1 MGGQE
6 PGSGSGG
13 SLPGTARR
21 SKVSWRWARALL
33 VVAVGLGLAIAVA
46 NTVATPM
53 ERDVPSVVATAFGA
67 ALVPGVLGATVLWL
81 LRTRSVQT
89 QTIVVALVS
98 VAGTAAGVLVA
109 SASMFLSAHD
119 RDVLLVVLI
128 AAATVGVLAA
138 LWLGQQV
145 GTATRSLAEATRR
158 IGLGKPADVSSGPA
172 PGPAPAPG
180 EFARLARELDDM
192 ERRLGDAESARR
204 ELVAWVSHDLR
215 TPLAGIRAVAEALED
230 GVVVEAGEVRRYHRT
245 LRALTDRL
253 AQLVDDLFELSRL
266 QAGAVRLVRAPV
278 ALGDL
283 VSDALA
289 TVSPT
294 AEAKG
299 VALEG
304 RVAED
309 DPVLHVGAR
318 ELGRALQNLLDNAVR
333 HTPGGGRV
341 SVDAEAR
348 QDGVVIA
355 VSDTGGGIVE
365 AELEQVFEPGMTGD
379 RARSPDGE
387 GGSGLGL
394 AIAKGFVELHGGRL
408 EAVNLGPGACFR
420 LWLPPSSALLGAEVA
435 P

>member
-1 MGGQE
+1 
-6 PGSGSGG
+6 
-13 SLPGTARR
+13 
-21 SKVSWRWARALL
+21 
-33 VVAVGLGLAIAVA
+33 
-46 NTVATPM
+46 
-53 ERDVPSVVATAFGA
+53 
-67 ALVPGVLGATVLWL
+67 
-81 LRTRSVQT
+81 
-89 QTIVVALVS
+89 
-98 VAGTAAGVLVA
+98 
-109 SASMFLSAHD
+109 
-119 RDVLLVVLI
+119 
-128 AAATVGVLAA
+128 
-138 LWLGQQV
+138 
-145 GTATRSLAEATRR
+145 
-158 IGLGKPADVSSGPA
+158 
-172 PGPAPAPG
+172 
-180 EFARLARELDDM
+180 LARELDDM